1 MNIIEIIQCIRR
13 GDEPISLKDSIKGK
27 VKTFV
32 SYGRNIDS
40 TWKGG
45 EISKERETYADI
57 GFRELYRLMAQKI
70 LSHISR
76 ESSSCGYT
84 MPEHEAH
91 FILNAV
97 FIKIMKDARKKAN
110 DIKEDYSEKQQFAWI
125 WKIVG
130 NTLKSYGRSY
140 GSYGKNLNKFYY
152 DPTSE
157 SSIKGGLII
166 QKGKGKNSIDAD
178 EIDIDTDTA
187 HEISSSELDNLFD
200 ANSNN
205 NSDEIDEGGEVDI
218 ILRSED
224 GTYLE
229 SPKDEPEDEES
240 PAYLDTIS
248 EDIRKCIDTARKSMK
263 EKMLPMHYK
272 ILKEA
277 IFDGLSIE
285 EISIRSGRSYDAIK
299 SALTGYRKKAKE
311 FLEPCNQLRV
321 TSNLKYGK

>member
-32 SYGRNIDS
+32 SYGRNSDS
-40 TWKGG
+40 TWKDG
-45 EISKERETYADI
+45 EITKERETYADI

-76 ESSSCGYT
+76 ESSSCGHT
-84 MPEHEAH
+84 MPEHEAY

-97 FIKIMKDARKKAN
+97 FIKIMKDARKKGN
-110 DIKEDYSEKQQFAWI
+110 DIQEDYSEKQQFSWI

-157 SSIKGGLII
+157 SSIKGGQII
-166 QKGKGKNSIDAD
+166 QKEKTNKNSIDAD
-178 EIDIDTDTA
+178 EIDIDLTQ
-187 HEISSSELDNLFD
+187 EISPSELDNLFE
-200 ANSNN
+200 ANSSN
-205 NSDEIDEGGEVDI
+205 NSEEIDDSSEAGI
-218 ILRSED
+218 ILRNED
-224 GTYLE
+224 GSYLE
-229 SPKDEPEDEES
+229 SPNDESEDDES

-248 EDIRKCIDTARKSMK
+248 EDIRKCIENARKSMK

-272 ILKEA
+272 VLKEA

-299 SALTGYRKKAKE
+299 SALTGYRKKAKQ

>member
-157 SSIKGGLII
+157 SSIKGGQII

-178 EIDIDTDTA
+178 EIDFDTDTA
-187 HEISSSELDNLFD
+187 HEIF
-200 ANSNN
+200 
-205 NSDEIDEGGEVDI
+205 I
-218 ILRSED
+218 IR
-224 GTYLE
+224 
-229 SPKDEPEDEES
+229 
-240 PAYLDTIS
+240 A
-248 EDIRKCIDTARKSMK
+248 
-263 EKMLPMHYK
+263 
-272 ILKEA
+272 
-277 IFDGLSIE
+277 
-285 EISIRSGRSYDAIK
+285 
-299 SALTGYRKKAKE
+299 
-311 FLEPCNQLRV
+311 
-321 TSNLKYGK
+321 